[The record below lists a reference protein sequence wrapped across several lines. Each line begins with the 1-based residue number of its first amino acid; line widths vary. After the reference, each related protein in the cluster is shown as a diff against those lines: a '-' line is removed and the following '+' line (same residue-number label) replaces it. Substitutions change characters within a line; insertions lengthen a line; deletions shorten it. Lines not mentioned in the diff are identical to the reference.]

1 MLSIRNTL
9 FPIHLV
15 YLILTG
21 ILKSS
26 ITFGFLSLS
35 VSYAIRYILIK
46 VLILLTPFAILT
58 LSSSKTSN
66 FFKVWFKS
74 FIAILFLQIFIATI
88 LLVCFIINNNDIASL
103 PSQIIH
109 LGMIYTLFKANSF
122 VKDFVGGFSTDVNLN
137 MSNFFNAFK
146 GGVSK

>member
-1 MLSIRNTL
+1 M
-9 FPIHLV
+9 
-15 YLILTG
+15 TG

-46 VLILLTPFAILT
+46 VLILLAPFAILT

-122 VKDFVGGFSTDVNLN
+122 VKDFVGGFSTDINLN

-146 GGVSK
+146 TFIFKFCYFLSCTKGGM